1 MSESQTHH
9 PHSHA
14 AAAPEPEKAL
24 DIREKGGAKNG
35 QPQFLDR
42 RLFMQ
47 LTAFTGAGDA
57 KILAQALA
65 DAHLEGVVYE
75 DACDPRGAAVLSF
88 SENADDLLAKYR
100 PLFNRAPFAA
110 LTVKPEYSMLGRTY
124 AIGYEPSLEDTLLA
138 RPRRVVLDPAWRWA
152 VWYPLRRTG
161 AFSQLS
167 HQEQGQILKEH
178 GTIGRQFGDADLA
191 KDIRLNCTGL
201 DKNDNDFVIGLI
213 GKDLHPLSALV
224 QTMRPTQQTSKY
236 IRNMGPFFV
245 GKAIWQ
251 SPAPKAAA

>member
-1 MSESQTHH
+1 MNESSTQ
-9 PHSHA
+9 
-14 AAAPEPEKAL
+14 EKSL
-24 DIREKGGAKNG
+24 DLRERGGARNG
-35 QPQFLDR
+35 QPQLLDK

-47 LTAFTGAGDA
+47 LIAFGGCADVP
-57 KILAQALA
+57 ALGKTLSA
-65 DAHLEGVVYE
+65 EKLEGVVYA
-75 DACDPRGAAVLSF
+75 DVNDPRGAAVLAF
-88 SENADDLLAKYR
+88 CENPDDLLRYHAV
-100 PLFNRAPFAA
+100 FNKGPFTS

-124 AIGYEPSLEDTLLA
+124 AIGYEPDLEDTLLK
-138 RPRRVVLDPAWRWA
+138 RPRRVVLDAAWRWA

-178 GTIGRQFGDADLA
+178 GNIGRQFGEADLA

-236 IRNMGPFFV
+236 IQNMGPFFV
-245 GKAIWQ
+245 GKAVWQ
-251 SPAPKAAA
+251 SPL

>member
-1 MSESQTHH
+1 MNEPQTQ
-9 PHSHA
+9 
-14 AAAPEPEKAL
+14 EKAL
-24 DIREKGGAKNG
+24 DLREKGGAKNG
-35 QPQFLDR
+35 QPQLLDK

-47 LTAFTGAGDA
+47 LTAFGGCADA
-57 KILAQALA
+57 SALA
-65 DAHLEGVVYE
+65 KAMAAEKLEGVVYA
-75 DACDPRGAAVLSF
+75 DVNDPRGAAVLAF
-88 SENADDLLAKYR
+88 CENPDELVYKYR
-100 PLFNRAPFAA
+100 TVFNRAPFDA

-124 AIGYEPSLEDTLLA
+124 AIGYEPDLEDTLLK
-138 RPRRVVLDPAWRWA
+138 RPRRVVLDAAWRWA

-236 IRNMGPFFV
+236 IQNMGPFFV
-245 GKAIWQ
+245 GKALWQ
-251 SPAPKAAA
+251 SPL